1 MVTNREQQQN
11 QETASAPAPSRQAV
25 VTTLSLGLAVATLTG
40 CGLLTYRFAGS
51 VPARDLFAASAWIG
65 GLALL
70 LWLAALRRADR
81 RRRAMRPKAGSVS
94 LLFVASMISVGG
106 LVLAFALGPASPAFR
121 LHWPLQILLLAVTL
135 AALRRG
141 VTRDDMAPAATTL
154 RQGDILLARL
164 AALADNASLTGQP
177 PLSPAARV
185 RAALGWWEE
194 ELRAVLDGEPSPR
207 PDAALSRL
215 LNSAAD
221 DIATIEA
228 ALASHEPTT
237 GAMVDIERRVLGAT
251 HRTGRLRRRR
261 RH

>member
-1 MVTNREQQQN
+1 MVTNREQHQN
-11 QETASAPAPSRQAV
+11 QESAPAPVPSRQAV
-25 VTTLSLGLAVATLTG
+25 VATLSLGLAVATLVG
-40 CGLLTYRFAGS
+40 CGLLTFRFAGV

-70 LWLAALRRADR
+70 LWLVALQRADR
-81 RRRAMRPKAGSVS
+81 RRRALRPKAGGVS

-106 LVLAFALGPASPAFR
+106 LVLAFALGPASLAFQ
-121 LHWPLQILLLAVTL
+121 LHWPLQILLLAMTL

-141 VTRDDMAPAATTL
+141 VTRADMTPADTPP
-154 RQGDILLARL
+154 RPGDILLARL
-164 AALADNASLTGQP
+164 ATLTGNASLTGQP

-194 ELRAVLDGEPSPR
+194 ELRALLDGEPPAR
-207 PDAALSRL
+207 PDPALNRL

-228 ALASHEPTT
+228 ALAGHAPTT